1 MRTFEYRLF
10 VNREQTHVL
19 MECLKE
25 TRLIYNE
32 MLEAVKAQFEEKGT
46 FPSKYD
52 LEVAFKGQGEYVPA
66 TTVQMLADRLSK
78 SLKRLLAAKQNNIP
92 GVGFPRFKK
101 PNRWHSIQL
110 RQYGKD
116 CYLHEDKKHLIVPK
130 KLGHFLKIKLHRPIE
145 GTPKTV
151 HLAHR
156 ADGHWYALIVCET
169 DPHTQH
175 TLSTCSHPDIGIDV
189 GLQSFLTDSEG
200 HTVENPRFYRT
211 SQRTLRRKQRVMC
224 RRKKGSHRKRK
235 AARNVAKTHLKINRQ
250 LRDHHFKTAK
260 PYAQGYQRIVVED
273 LQITNLVKNHHLSKS
288 ILDASWGAFLDILT
302 AKAESAGH
310 EVIRVNPRFTTQKC
324 FHCGELVQK
333 SLSVRTHVCPFCGYV
348 TDRDVNAAKNI
359 LAEWVQANAS
369 LMREMGSERWLRQ
382 LLDMLEGKVGAPEQ
396 PINPSRAVNIDPV
409 FAAEH
414 PPLIEQE
421 MWVDVNVMQIRNMGA
436 EGWLRQLL
444 DVLNGDIVTAEEVG
458 LAPPG
463 STFGY
468 GAPGTPKPQRRG
480 KKKRKKRHHK

>member
-1 MRTFEYRLF
+1 MKTFEYRLYMKK
-10 VNREQTHVL
+10 EQAHLL
-19 MECLKE
+19 MACLAKS
-25 TRLIYNE
+25 RQIYNS
-32 MLEAVKAQFEEKGT
+32 MLEMVKQQYEEQGT

-52 LEVAFKGQGEYVPA
+52 LENAFKGHGSEHVPA
-66 TTVQMLADRLSK
+66 TTVQMLADRLTK
-78 SLKRLLAAKQNNIP
+78 SLKRFLAAKANDIP
-92 GVGFPRFKK
+92 GMGFPRFKK

-145 GTPKTV
+145 GTPKSV

-310 EVIRVNPRFTTQKC
+310 EVIRVNPRFTSQKC
-324 FHCGELVQK
+324 FKCGEIVQK
-333 SLSVRTHVCPFCGYV
+333 SLSVRTHICPFCGSV
-348 TDRDVNAAKNI
+348 EDRDVNAAKNI
-359 LAEWVQANAS
+359 LALA
-369 LMREMGSERWLRQ
+369 
-382 LLDMLEGKVGAPEQ
+382 GAP
-396 PINPSRAVNIDPV
+396 PSG
-409 FAAEH
+409 
-414 PPLIEQE
+414 L
-421 MWVDVNVMQIRNMGA
+421 NVSQ
-436 EGWLRQLL
+436 
-444 DVLNGDIVTAEEVG
+444 
-458 LAPPG
+458 
-463 STFGY
+463 
-468 GAPGTPKPQRRG
+468 
-480 KKKRKKRHHK
+480 